1 MTIAAR
7 TVRSAAFRRQRWL
20 LTAVLGVYFVYTFIP
35 LLYVIVSA
43 TKTNADLFGT
53 FGLWFAGDFNLWE
66 NLQGLFTYQDGA
78 FARWLLNS
86 FLYAAISGLGA
97 ALLATCA
104 GYAFAK
110 FRFRGKTLFF
120 ALVLGAVMI
129 PQTALSVPLFLMLSK
144 IGLVNTP
151 IAIILPSMVFPPGVF
166 LMCVYIDDAVSNE
179 LIEAGRID
187 GAGELHIF
195 GRIAFRLLMPGFAT
209 VLILAFVSTWN
220 NYFLPL
226 VMLSSSEY
234 FPITVGLSQWYASAT
249 SGSGGTVLFTIVM
262 AGALVS
268 VLPVIA
274 AFLFMQRWWQGGLA
288 SGGVKA

>member
-43 TKTNADLFGT
+43 TKSNADLFGT
-53 FGLWFAGDFNLWE
+53 FGLWFAGDLHLWE

-78 FARWLLNS
+78 FARWLLNT

-110 FRFRGKTLFF
+110 FQFRGKRLFF

-166 LMCVYIDDAVSNE
+166 LMCVYIEDAVSNE
-179 LIEAGRID
+179 LIEAGRVD

-249 SGSGGTVLFTIVM
+249 SGSGGTVLFSIVM

>member
-195 GRIAFRLLMPGFAT
+195 GKIAFRLLMPGFAT

-249 SGSGGTVLFTIVM
+249 SGSGGTVLFSIVM
-262 AGALVS
+262 VGALVS

>member
-7 TVRSAAFRRQRWL
+7 TVHSAAFRRQRWL

-195 GRIAFRLLMPGFAT
+195 GKIAFRLLMPGFAT

-249 SGSGGTVLFTIVM
+249 SGSGGTVLFSIVM
-262 AGALVS
+262 VGALVS

>member
-35 LLYVIVSA
+35 LLYVIVSS

-78 FARWLLNS
+78 FARWLLNT

-110 FRFRGKTLFF
+110 FQFRGKKLFF

-129 PQTALSVPLFLMLSK
+129 PQTALSVPLFLMLSQ

-179 LIEAGRID
+179 LIEAGRVD

-195 GRIAFRLLMPGFAT
+195 GKIAFRLLMPGFAT

-288 SGGVKA
+288 SGGVKT

>member
-1 MTIAAR
+1 VTIAAR

-20 LTAVLGVYFVYTFIP
+20 LTAVLGIYFVYTFIP

-110 FRFRGKTLFF
+110 FQFRGKTLFF

-166 LMCVYIDDAVSNE
+166 LMCVYIEDAVSNE
-179 LIEAGRID
+179 LIEAGRVD

-195 GRIAFRLLMPGFAT
+195 GKIAFRLLMPGFAT

-288 SGGVKA
+288 AGGVKA

>member
-7 TVRSAAFRRQRWL
+7 TVHSAAFRRQRWL

-110 FRFRGKTLFF
+110 FRFKGKTLFF

-195 GRIAFRLLMPGFAT
+195 GKIAFRLLMPGFAT

-249 SGSGGTVLFTIVM
+249 SGSGGTVLFSIVM
-262 AGALVS
+262 VGALVS

>member
-20 LTAVLGVYFVYTFIP
+20 LTAVLGIYFVYTFIP

-66 NLQGLFTYQDGA
+66 NLRGLFTYQDGA
-78 FARWLLNS
+78 FARWLLNT

-110 FRFRGKTLFF
+110 YQFRGKTLFF

-166 LMCVYIDDAVSNE
+166 LMCVYIQDAVSNE
-179 LIEAGRID
+179 LIEAGRVD

-195 GRIAFRLLMPGFAT
+195 GKIAFRLLMPGFAT

-226 VMLSSSEY
+226 VMLNSSEY

-268 VLPVIA
+268 ILPVIA

-288 SGGVKA
+288 SGGVKT

>member
-1 MTIAAR
+1 VTIAAR

-166 LMCVYIDDAVSNE
+166 LMCVYIEEAVSNE
-179 LIEAGRID
+179 LIEAGRVD

-195 GRIAFRLLMPGFAT
+195 GKIAFRLLMPGFAT

-226 VMLSSSEY
+226 VMLNSSEY

-268 VLPVIA
+268 ILPVIA

>member
-1 MTIAAR
+1 MTIASK
-7 TVRSAAFRRQRWL
+7 TVRSPAFRRQRWL
-20 LTAVLGVYFVYTFIP
+20 LTAVLGLYFIYNFIP

-53 FGLWFAGDFNLWE
+53 FGLWFGDDFNFWE
-66 NLQGLFTYQDGA
+66 NLRGLFTYQDGA
-78 FARWLLNS
+78 FSRWLLNT
-86 FLYAAISGLGA
+86 FLYASISGLGA
-97 ALLATCA
+97 ALFATCA

-110 FRFRGKTLFF
+110 YQFIGKKLCF

-129 PQTALSVPLFLMLSK
+129 PQTALAVPLFLMLSK
-144 IGLVNTP
+144 IGLVNNP
-151 IAIILPSMVFPPGVF
+151 LAIILPSLVFPPGVF
-166 LMCVYIDDAVSNE
+166 LMRVYIDDAVSNE

-195 GRIAFRLLMPGFAT
+195 SKIAFRLLMPGFAT

-226 VMLSSSEY
+226 VMLNSSEY
-234 FPITVGLSQWYASAT
+234 FPVTVGLSQWYAAAT
-249 SGSGGTVLFTIVM
+249 SGSGGAVLFTIVM

-268 VLPVIA
+268 ILPVIA
-274 AFLFMQRWWQGGLA
+274 AFLIMQRYWQGGLSA
-288 SGGVKA
+288 GGVKA

>member
-1 MTIAAR
+1 M
-7 TVRSAAFRRQRWL
+7 
-20 LTAVLGVYFVYTFIP
+20 TAVLGVYFVYTFIP

-43 TKTNADLFGT
+43 TKSNADLFGT
-53 FGLWFAGDFNLWE
+53 FGLWFAGDLHLWE

-78 FARWLLNS
+78 FARWLLNT

-110 FRFRGKTLFF
+110 FQFRGKRLFF

-166 LMCVYIDDAVSNE
+166 LMCVYIEDAVSNE
-179 LIEAGRID
+179 LIEAGRVD

-249 SGSGGTVLFTIVM
+249 SGSGGTVLFSIVM

>member
-1 MTIAAR
+1 VTIAAR

-43 TKTNADLFGT
+43 TKSNADLFGT
-53 FGLWFAGDFNLWE
+53 FGLWFAGDFNLWQ
-66 NLQGLFTYQDGA
+66 NLQGLFTYQNGA

-179 LIEAGRID
+179 LIEAGRVD

-195 GRIAFRLLMPGFAT
+195 GKIAFRLLMPGFAT

-249 SGSGGTVLFTIVM
+249 SGSGGTVLFSIVM
-262 AGALVS
+262 VGALVS

>member
-20 LTAVLGVYFVYTFIP
+20 LTAVLGIYFVYTFIP

-53 FGLWFAGDFNLWE
+53 FGLWFAGDFNLWQ

-78 FARWLLNS
+78 FARWLLNT

-110 FRFRGKTLFF
+110 FQFRGKKLFF

-166 LMCVYIDDAVSNE
+166 LMCVYIEEAVSNE
-179 LIEAGRID
+179 LIEAGRVD

-195 GRIAFRLLMPGFAT
+195 GKIAFRLLMPGFAT

-268 VLPVIA
+268 ILPVIA

-288 SGGVKA
+288 SGGVKT

>member
-7 TVRSAAFRRQRWL
+7 TVHSAAFRRQRWL

-35 LLYVIVSA
+35 LLYVIVSS

-78 FARWLLNS
+78 FARWLLNT

-110 FRFRGKTLFF
+110 FQFKGKKLFF

-166 LMCVYIDDAVSNE
+166 LMCVYIEDAVSNE
-179 LIEAGRID
+179 LIEAGRVD

-195 GRIAFRLLMPGFAT
+195 GKIAFRLLMPGFAT

-288 SGGVKA
+288 SGGVKT

>member
-20 LTAVLGVYFVYTFIP
+20 LTAVLGIYFVYTFIP

-78 FARWLLNS
+78 FARWLLNT

-110 FRFRGKTLFF
+110 FQFRGKNLLF

-166 LMCVYIDDAVSNE
+166 LMCVYIQDAVSNE
-179 LIEAGRID
+179 LIEAGRVD

-195 GRIAFRLLMPGFAT
+195 GKIAFRLLMPGFAT

-226 VMLSSSEY
+226 VMLNSSEY

-268 VLPVIA
+268 ILPVIA

-288 SGGVKA
+288 SGGVKT

>member
-1 MTIAAR
+1 VTIAAR

-35 LLYVIVSA
+35 LLYVIVSS

-78 FARWLLNS
+78 FARWLLNT

-110 FRFRGKTLFF
+110 YQFRGKTLFF

-166 LMCVYIDDAVSNE
+166 LMCVYIQDAVSNE
-179 LIEAGRID
+179 LIEAGRVD

-195 GRIAFRLLMPGFAT
+195 GKIAFRLLMPGFAT

-226 VMLSSSEY
+226 VMLNSSEY

-268 VLPVIA
+268 ILPVIA

-288 SGGVKA
+288 SGGVKT

>member
-20 LTAVLGVYFVYTFIP
+20 LTAVLGIYFVYTFIP

-78 FARWLLNS
+78 FARWLLNT

-110 FRFRGKTLFF
+110 FQFRGKNLFF

-166 LMCVYIDDAVSNE
+166 LMCVYIQDAVSNE
-179 LIEAGRID
+179 LIEAGRVD

-195 GRIAFRLLMPGFAT
+195 GKIAFRLLMPGFAT

-226 VMLSSSEY
+226 VMLNSSEY

-268 VLPVIA
+268 ILPVIA

>member
-43 TKTNADLFGT
+43 TKSNADLFGT
-53 FGLWFAGDFNLWE
+53 FGLWFAGDFHLWE

-78 FARWLLNS
+78 FARWLLNT

-110 FRFRGKTLFF
+110 YQFRGKTLFF

-144 IGLVNTP
+144 IGLVNSP

-166 LMCVYIDDAVSNE
+166 LMCVYIEDAVSNE
-179 LIEAGRID
+179 LIEAGRVD

-249 SGSGGTVLFTIVM
+249 SGSGGTVLFSIVM

>member
-20 LTAVLGVYFVYTFIP
+20 LTAVLGIYFVYTFIP

-78 FARWLLNS
+78 FARWLLNT

-110 FRFRGKTLFF
+110 FQFRGKNLFF

-166 LMCVYIDDAVSNE
+166 LMCVYIQDAVSNE

-195 GRIAFRLLMPGFAT
+195 GKIAFRLLMPGFAT

-226 VMLSSSEY
+226 VMLNSSEY

-268 VLPVIA
+268 ILPVIA

-288 SGGVKA
+288 SGGVKT

>member
-35 LLYVIVSA
+35 LLYVIVSS

-66 NLQGLFTYQDGA
+66 NLRGLFTYQDGA

-110 FRFRGKTLFF
+110 FQFRGKKLFF

-129 PQTALSVPLFLMLSK
+129 PQTALSVPLFLMLSQ

-166 LMCVYIDDAVSNE
+166 LMCVYIEDAVSNE
-179 LIEAGRID
+179 LIEAGRVD

-195 GRIAFRLLMPGFAT
+195 GKIAFRLLMPGFAT

-226 VMLSSSEY
+226 VMLNSSEY

>member
-35 LLYVIVSA
+35 LLYVIVSS

-78 FARWLLNS
+78 FARWLLNT

-110 FRFRGKTLFF
+110 YQFRGKTLFF

-166 LMCVYIDDAVSNE
+166 LMCVYIEDAVSNE
-179 LIEAGRID
+179 LIEAGRVD

-195 GRIAFRLLMPGFAT
+195 SRISFRLLMPGFAT

-288 SGGVKA
+288 AGGVKA

>member
-1 MTIAAR
+1 VTIAAR

-20 LTAVLGVYFVYTFIP
+20 LTAVLGVYFIYTFIP

-209 VLILAFVSTWN
+209 VLILAFVST
-220 NYFLPL
+220 
-226 VMLSSSEY
+226 
-234 FPITVGLSQWYASAT
+234 
-249 SGSGGTVLFTIVM
+249 
-262 AGALVS
+262 
-268 VLPVIA
+268 
-274 AFLFMQRWWQGGLA
+274 
-288 SGGVKA
+288 

>member
-1 MTIAAR
+1 VTIAAR

-20 LTAVLGVYFVYTFIP
+20 LTAVLGVYFIYTFIP

>member
-1 MTIAAR
+1 VTIAAR

-20 LTAVLGVYFVYTFIP
+20 LTAVLGIYFVYTFIP

-53 FGLWFAGDFNLWE
+53 FGLWFAGDFNLWQ

-78 FARWLLNS
+78 FARWLLNT

-110 FRFRGKTLFF
+110 FQFRGKNLFF

-166 LMCVYIDDAVSNE
+166 LMCVYIQDAVSNE
-179 LIEAGRID
+179 LIEAGRVD

-195 GRIAFRLLMPGFAT
+195 GKIAFRLLMPGFAT

-226 VMLSSSEY
+226 VMLNSSEY

-268 VLPVIA
+268 ILPVIA

-288 SGGVKA
+288 SGGVKT

>member
-7 TVRSAAFRRQRWL
+7 TVRSAGFRRQRWL
-20 LTAVLGVYFVYTFIP
+20 LTAVLGIYFVYTFIP

-66 NLQGLFTYQDGA
+66 NLHGLFTYQDGA
-78 FARWLLNS
+78 FARWLLNT

-110 FRFRGKTLFF
+110 FQFRGKNLFF

-166 LMCVYIDDAVSNE
+166 LMCVYIQDAVSNE
-179 LIEAGRID
+179 LIEAGRVD

-195 GRIAFRLLMPGFAT
+195 GKIAFRLLMPGFAT

-226 VMLSSSEY
+226 VMLNSSEY

-268 VLPVIA
+268 ILPVIA

-288 SGGVKA
+288 SGGVKT

>member
-35 LLYVIVSA
+35 LLYVIVSS

-78 FARWLLNS
+78 FARWLLNT

-110 FRFRGKTLFF
+110 FQFKGKKLFF

-179 LIEAGRID
+179 LIEAGRVD

-195 GRIAFRLLMPGFAT
+195 GKIAFRLLMPGFAT

-249 SGSGGTVLFTIVM
+249 SGSGGTVLFSIVM
-262 AGALVS
+262 AGSLVS

>member
-43 TKTNADLFGT
+43 TKSNADLFGT
-53 FGLWFAGDFNLWE
+53 FGLWFAGDFNLWQ
-66 NLQGLFTYQDGA
+66 NLQGLFTYQNGA

-179 LIEAGRID
+179 LIEAGRVD

-195 GRIAFRLLMPGFAT
+195 GKIAFRLLMPGFAT

-249 SGSGGTVLFTIVM
+249 SGSGGTVLFSIVM
-262 AGALVS
+262 VGALVS

>member
-20 LTAVLGVYFVYTFIP
+20 LTAVLGIYFVYTFIP
-35 LLYVIVSA
+35 LLYVIVSS

-66 NLQGLFTYQDGA
+66 NLRGLFTYQDGA

-110 FRFRGKTLFF
+110 FQFRGKKLFF

-129 PQTALSVPLFLMLSK
+129 PQTALSVPLFLMLSQ

-166 LMCVYIDDAVSNE
+166 LMCVYIEDAVSNE
-179 LIEAGRID
+179 LIEAGRVD

-195 GRIAFRLLMPGFAT
+195 GKIAFRLLMPGFAT

>member
-1 MTIAAR
+1 VTIAAR

-20 LTAVLGVYFVYTFIP
+20 LTAVLGIYFVYTFIP

-78 FARWLLNS
+78 FARWLLNT

-110 FRFRGKTLFF
+110 FQFRGKNLFF

-166 LMCVYIDDAVSNE
+166 LMCVYIQDAVSNE
-179 LIEAGRID
+179 LIEAGRVD

-195 GRIAFRLLMPGFAT
+195 GKIAFRLLMPGFAT

-226 VMLSSSEY
+226 VMLNSSEY

-268 VLPVIA
+268 ILPVIA

-288 SGGVKA
+288 SGGVKT

>member
-20 LTAVLGVYFVYTFIP
+20 LTVVLGVYFVYTFIP
-35 LLYVIVSA
+35 LLYVIVSS

-78 FARWLLNS
+78 FARWLLNT

-110 FRFRGKTLFF
+110 YQFRGKTLFF

-166 LMCVYIDDAVSNE
+166 LMCVYIEGAVSNE
-179 LIEAGRID
+179 LIEAGRVD

-195 GRIAFRLLMPGFAT
+195 GRISFRLLMPGFAT

-226 VMLSSSEY
+226 VMLNSSEY

-288 SGGVKA
+288 AGGVKA

>member
-1 MTIAAR
+1 VTIAAR

-43 TKTNADLFGT
+43 TKSNADLFGT
-53 FGLWFAGDFNLWE
+53 FGLWFAGDFHLWE

-78 FARWLLNS
+78 FARWLLNT

-110 FRFRGKTLFF
+110 YQFRGKTLFF

-166 LMCVYIDDAVSNE
+166 LMCVYIEDAVSNE
-179 LIEAGRID
+179 LIEAGRVD

-249 SGSGGTVLFTIVM
+249 SGSGGTVLFSIVM

>member
-1 MTIAAR
+1 VTIAAR

-179 LIEAGRID
+179 LIEAGRVD

-195 GRIAFRLLMPGFAT
+195 GKIAFRLLMPGFAT

-249 SGSGGTVLFTIVM
+249 SGSGGTVLFSIVM
-262 AGALVS
+262 VGALVS

>member
-7 TVRSAAFRRQRWL
+7 TVHSAAFRRQRWL

-35 LLYVIVSA
+35 LLYVIVSS
-43 TKTNADLFGT
+43 TKSNADLFGT

-78 FARWLLNS
+78 FARWLLNT

-110 FRFRGKTLFF
+110 FQFKGKKLFF

-179 LIEAGRID
+179 LIEAGRVD

-195 GRIAFRLLMPGFAT
+195 GKIAFRLLMPGFAT

-249 SGSGGTVLFTIVM
+249 SGSGGTVLFSIVM
-262 AGALVS
+262 AGSLVS

>member
-1 MTIAAR
+1 VTIAAR

-43 TKTNADLFGT
+43 TKSNADLFGT
-53 FGLWFAGDFNLWE
+53 FGLWFAGDFAFWE
-66 NLQGLFTYQDGA
+66 NLRGLFTYQDGA
-78 FARWLLNS
+78 FSGWLLNT
-86 FLYAAISGLGA
+86 FLYAAVSGLGA
-97 ALLATCA
+97 AFFATCA

-110 FRFRGKTLFF
+110 YQFRGKTLCF

-151 IAIILPSMVFPPGVF
+151 AAVILPSLVFPPGVF
-166 LMCVYIDDAVSNE
+166 LMCVYIQDAVSNE
-179 LIEAGRID
+179 LIEAGRVD

-249 SGSGGTVLFTIVM
+249 SGSGGAVLFTIVM
-262 AGALVS
+262 AGALIS
-268 VLPVIA
+268 ILPVIA

>member
-78 FARWLLNS
+78 FARWLLNT

-166 LMCVYIDDAVSNE
+166 LMCVYIQDAVSNE
-179 LIEAGRID
+179 LIEAGRVD

-195 GRIAFRLLMPGFAT
+195 GKIAFRLLMPGFAT

-288 SGGVKA
+288 SGGVKT